1 MAHVP
6 TVATTQLELLTF
18 RQALE
23 AANTPCW
30 APEEAIP

>member
-6 TVATTQLELLTF
+6 TIATTELELLTF

-23 AANTPCW
+23 AANTPS
-30 APEEAIP
+30 PD